1 MPHSLLADEYGPPPD
16 RLLGGGYGEPGSIL
30 GELMDTEKLSRSMT
44 PRPDAPLRSVAGI
57 KKGLMDSLMDSLT
70 DADWSLILNGGGSGA
85 ADPGGISAGAGG
97 NATLG
102 VEMPWAGQRLGLAVD
117 ASGGAGGRRP
127 SALARKYG
135 ATDENF
141 LSGQFDRLR
150 ATLGDENGK
159 WSFETDSRLGL
170 DPDFRNLML
179 RYTGR
184 F

>member
-44 PRPDAPLRSVAGI
+44 PRPDAPSRSVAGI

-70 DADWSLILNGGGSGA
+70 DAEWSLILNGGGSGA
-85 ADPGGISAGAGG
+85 TGRGGTSLGVGG

-102 VEMPWAGQRLGLAVD
+102 VEMPLFDRQLGLAVD

-135 ATDENF
+135 DTDENF
-141 LSGQFDRLR
+141 LSGQFDGFR
-150 ATLGDENGK
+150 ATLGDKNRE
-159 WSFETDSRLGL
+159 WSFETDSKLGL
-170 DPDFRNLML
+170 GPDRKLML